1 MKILLKQN
9 LEIED
14 FAVLSTETE
23 AEIQQFVGEFNL
35 ENFDY
40 LLLSESARQVAVYI
54 AGYITHKLM
63 KITHTDNCLVRL
75 KEGQVTSPYV
85 DTLNRGGLN
94 LPSMS
99 NSIITSKLH
108 FA

>member
-14 FAVLSTETE
+14 FAVFSTETE
-23 AEIQQFVGEFNL
+23 AEIQQFVGELNV
-35 ENFDY
+35 ENFDHFQ
-40 LLLSESARQVAVYI
+40 LSESARQVAIYI
-54 AGYITHKLM
+54 AGYITHKLI
-63 KITHTDNCLVRL
+63 KITHCDNCLVRL
-75 KEGQVTSPYV
+75 KEDQVTSPYV
-85 DTLNRGGLN
+85 GTLNRGGLS

-99 NSIITSKLH
+99 LNITSKLH